1 MGTSPCEMDSGA
13 VVEHRIV
20 EVPDRLKRY
29 AKRVAWT
36 AFSPT
41 KDDSAL
47 LAGLRDTT
55 QMTNGSES

>member
-1 MGTSPCEMDSGA
+1 MDSGA

-29 AKRVAWT
+29 TKRVAWT
-36 AFSPT
+36 VLSPT
-41 KDDSAL
+41 KDDAAL

-55 QMTNGSES
+55 QMTNEPEP